1 MFKIITIFCFFAV
14 ISSIA
19 SLEEDSEADVTSSG
33 SDSEVK
39 LTSSD
44 SESGASIQN
53 LEVVIPEDVE
63 LPRDKD
69 FDCVGNWTT
78 LCSRSKKMG
87 KNGCP
92 KMEQIDAFIREEC
105 QLNNLFSQQL
115 MDCCTCYKFDQ
126 PGCAAAPKFP
136 EFQ

>member
-1 MFKIITIFCFFAV
+1 MFKIFTILCLFAV
-14 ISSIA
+14 ISSIVST
-19 SLEEDSEADVTSSG
+19 SLDSEADVTSS
-33 SDSEVK
+33 DSGVK
-39 LTSSD
+39 LTSD
-44 SESGASIQN
+44 
-53 LEVVIPEDVE
+53 LEVVIPEEDVK
-63 LPRDKD
+63 LPRDKN

-92 KMEQIDAFIREEC
+92 KKEQMDAFIREEC

>member
-1 MFKIITIFCFFAV
+1 MFKIFVSFCLFAV

-19 SLEEDSEADVTSSG
+19 STASDSEAGVTSSD
-33 SDSEVK
+33 SDSGVK
-39 LTSSD
+39 LTS
-44 SESGASIQN
+44 N

-136 EFQ
+136 EFN